1 MRLPEHS
8 TSGGLDKM
16 YWMVVNWNPLLFK
29 MKRPTLI
36 LLPKASNFSQCRLAS
51 NWKGTVI
58 KNLTKDILFPRG
70 AQKPLSQMQLLSCFL
85 EICFLESRQHLREQN
100 IPGHILTGSSPNT
113 NPHGDAAQ
121 EMTDNQQSTRYQRT
135 DCGETVSDFI
145 SHVHHNH
152 LWDPG
157 HFLHFTREKKL

>member
-1 MRLPEHS
+1 
-8 TSGGLDKM
+8 
-16 YWMVVNWNPLLFK
+16 

-85 EICFLESRQHLREQN
+85 EIFFFWSLDSISGNRTSLVIFSQGPLPIQIPTVMLPRKWLTNINRLSTKELIVGRQSQTLSPMYITTIYEVQV
-100 IPGHILTGSSPNT
+100 TSST
-113 NPHGDAAQ
+113 L
-121 EMTDNQQSTRYQRT
+121 
-135 DCGETVSDFI
+135 
-145 SHVHHNH
+145 HV
-152 LWDPG
+152 
-157 HFLHFTREKKL
+157 KKIVVWLL